1 MVMGIAGTEEAASA
15 LKRTP
20 PLRGSGELSILLF
33 SFWLPWEGGDYLI
46 VNVPEM
52 VVGSVCLVS
61 MVQVAVPPVG
71 EVNFSW
77 NS

>member
-1 MVMGIAGTEEAASA
+1 M
-15 LKRTP
+15 
-20 PLRGSGELSILLF
+20 
-33 SFWLPWEGGDYLI
+33 I

>member
-1 MVMGIAGTEEAASA
+1 MVMGIAGTKEAASA

-20 PLRGSGELSILLF
+20 PLRGSGELSILF
-33 SFWLPWEGGDYLI
+33 FLPWEGGDYLI